1 MTTKKQTKRKTKQIQ
16 KKFVRTE
23 EIELHEGDVL
33 VYRGSRSGKNWQFRM
48 WVAEDKK
55 YFRQA
60 LKTKD
65 RDTAIARAHE
75 LYLTTQTKL
84 RTGLKIF
91 DTTLGELVDVYM
103 NEQKQR
109 IRVGAVGKGD
119 IGITEGRF
127 VTIRTQVERHLVGF
141 LGIGTKLSTIR
152 KDTFRH
158 KYTQYRRKK
167 NPLVRDVTLVNER
180 ATIGNVFRHALELG
194 WIQATQIPLW
204 EEMAKNADKREAFD
218 SNEWKELYKYLHS
231 WSNKKMSE
239 KELRERDFVKY
250 FILLLANTGIRFGE
264 ARLLRWRNISIF
276 SEDKVVKS
284 KIKVE
289 VGKTG
294 KRLVIGRRGDLFQ
307 KIKKLTTFTDSDDM
321 YLLMVLMESS

>member
-1 MTTKKQTKRKTKQIQ
+1 M
-16 KKFVRTE
+16 
-23 EIELHEGDVL
+23 
-33 VYRGSRSGKNWQFRM
+33 
-48 WVAEDKK
+48 
-55 YFRQA
+55 
-60 LKTKD
+60 
-65 RDTAIARAHE
+65 
-75 LYLTTQTKL
+75 
-84 RTGLKIF
+84 
-91 DTTLGELVDVYM
+91 
-103 NEQKQR
+103 
-109 IRVGAVGKGD
+109 
-119 IGITEGRF
+119 
-127 VTIRTQVERHLVGF
+127 
-141 LGIGTKLSTIR
+141 
-152 KDTFRH
+152 
-158 KYTQYRRKK
+158 
-167 NPLVRDVTLVNER
+167 TLVNER

-276 SEDKVVKS
+276 SEDTVVKS

-294 KRLVIGRRGDLFQ
+294 KRSEEHTSELQSQAYLVCRLLLE
-307 KIKKLTTFTDSDDM
+307 KKNKKTKK
-321 YLLMVLMESS
+321 